1 MSRRFEVFLGNIELA
16 NGYFE
21 LRDAQQQHD
30 RFALD
35 IALREKNKKPTMALD
50 INLDQAMRAGLPS
63 CSGVALGVDRLLM
76 QLCEMRT
83 IDEVLAFPWNRC

>member
-1 MSRRFEVFLGNIELA
+1 
-16 NGYFE
+16 
-21 LRDAQQQHD
+21 
-30 RFALD
+30 
-35 IALREKNKKPTMALD
+35 MALD